1 MRVHTSDFKPTVA
14 RWSESAKK
22 KDFMM
27 VSAAGSSV
35 LSVSPGSTHTMGS
48 RIEADGV
55 NFAVYSRQAIA
66 IDLCLYDP
74 SAPERETHRV
84 RMFHGEADVWH
95 VRVKGVAAGTLY
107 GFRAHGAWLPENG
120 LRFNARKLLLDPY
133 AKAVVGIPDSRPE
146 MLAEPNPNHPPGS
159 MDNGTTALKSVVI
172 SDEFDWEGVPQPE
185 IAWKDAVFYELHVK
199 GFTQLHPELPESLRG
214 TYAGLCQPV
223 LLEYLKRLG
232 VTSVQLLPVHQ
243 HLDDSFLLKKG
254 LTNYW
259 GYNTLAFLAP
269 HSEYAAAK
277 DPGDQVREFKSMVKA
292 FHRAGIE
299 VILDVVYN
307 HTAEG
312 DERGPSLMFR
322 GLDNMGYYR
331 HGFAGNQMFYTNI
344 TGCGNSVASNNPA
357 ALRLILD
364 SLRYWVTEMHV
375 DGFRFD
381 LAVTVAR
388 DREHFHALSPFF
400 NALQQDPILSR
411 VKMIAEPWDL
421 GREDS
426 YQVGQFPAPW
436 RELNGKY
443 RDTVRRF
450 WRGDPGVTAEFAKRI
465 CGSEDIFAWNARPPL
480 ASLNFITS
488 HDGFTLRDLLSY
500 AQKHNEANGEENR
513 DGDNESHS
521 SNCGVEGET
530 ADPGVNKKRRQLQR
544 SMIATMMC
552 SLGVPFITAGDERGR
567 TQRGNNNAYCQDN
580 EISWLQWKD
589 GDAQL
594 EDFVR
599 KMIQFRQARPALK
612 RPVHFDGKHNPDT
625 DRPDVAW
632 LNSDANTLTW
642 DQWHDPERRFFAGLF
657 DEPEN
662 RCAPLDGHG
671 EDHRPFLLIFNGAD
685 KPESMTL
692 PSNKGE
698 TWALVFDTGLETPFP
713 VATRPLGVG
722 RTYEVLPRSV
732 ACLVLTVTHPSSPT
746 NRIHA

>member
-1 MRVHTSDFKPTVA
+1 MIG
-14 RWSESAKK
+14 SE
-22 KDFMM
+22 
-27 VSAAGSSV
+27 
-35 LSVSPGSTHTMGS
+35 
-48 RIEADGV
+48 GV
-55 NFAVYSRQAIA
+55 NFAVYSRHAVA
-66 IDLCLYDP
+66 LDLCLYDS

-84 RMFHGEADVWH
+84 RMSLGEADVWH
-95 VRVKGVAAGTLY
+95 VQVKGLAAGALY
-107 GFRAHGAWLPENG
+107 GFRAHGPWLPDNG

-133 AKAVVGIPDSRPE
+133 SKAVVGIPESREE
-146 MLAEPNPNHPPGS
+146 MFAEPNPQHPPGCL
-159 MDNGTTALKSVVI
+159 DNGSTALKSVVI
-172 SDEFDWEGVPQPE
+172 SDEFDWEGDRPPE

-199 GFTQLHPELPESLRG
+199 GFTQLHPEVPENLRG
-214 TYAGLCQPV
+214 TYAGLCQPAV
-223 LLEYLKRLG
+223 IEYLKRLG

-243 HLDDSFLLKKG
+243 HLDDSFLLKRG

-259 GYNTLAFLAP
+259 GYNTLAFFAP
-269 HSEYAAAK
+269 HSEYAAAR
-277 DPGDQVREFKSMVKA
+277 DPEKKVREFKSMVKA
-292 FHRAGIE
+292 FHRAGLE

-450 WRGDPGVTAEFAKRI
+450 WRGDNDVTAEFAKRI
-465 CGSEDIFAWNARPPL
+465 CGSEDIFGWNARPPL

-488 HDGFTLRDLLSY
+488 HDGFTLRDLFSY

-521 SNCGVEGET
+521 TNCGVEGET
-530 ADPGVNKKRRQLQR
+530 DDLTVQKKRGRLQR

-552 SLGVPFITAGDERGR
+552 SLGVPFITGGDEHGR
-567 TQRGNNNAYCQDN
+567 TQGGNNNAYCQDN
-580 EISWLQWKD
+580 EISWLNWKARD
-589 GDAQL
+589 TKL

-599 KMIQFRQARPALK
+599 RMILFRNARPALK
-612 RPVHFDGKHNPDT
+612 RPTHFDGKHNPDT
-625 DRPDVAW
+625 NRPDVTW
-632 LNSDANTLTW
+632 LSCEAKPLSSE
-642 DQWHDPERRFFAGLF
+642 QWHDPARRFFAGLF

-662 RCAPLDGHG
+662 RCAPLNGHG
-671 EDHRPFLLIFNGAD
+671 EDHRPFLLVFNGSGE
-685 KPESMTL
+685 PESITL
-692 PSNKGE
+692 PGNKQE
-698 TWALVFDTGLETPFP
+698 TWELVFNTGLDLPFP
-713 VATRPLGVG
+713 EASKTLHAGH
-722 RTYEVLPRSV
+722 TYDVMPQSV
-732 ACLVLTVTHPSSPT
+732 ACLVLTSSHSPSPT